1 MRLDVFA
8 KQDYEKCYVVF
19 SDNTTIWWLRFLKP
33 GFRHCYLLLKMKNSG
48 MWIELNPFSNQTAV
62 FVYEYP
68 IDFDFADYIKRS
80 RKVILCPIEIRQ
92 APLKCSPLS
101 FFTCVEFVKR
111 AIGIHDRFIH
121 TPWQLYQKILKIVGK
136 KS

>member
-62 FVYEYP
+62 FVYDYP
-68 IDFDFADYIKRS
+68 IDFDFADYH
-80 RKVILCPIEIRQ
+80 
-92 APLKCSPLS
+92 A
-101 FFTCVEFVKR
+101 
-111 AIGIHDRFIH
+111 
-121 TPWQLYQKILKIVGK
+121 KIVIFPETAPVLRRDFIPGFSFIFRYRK
-136 KS
+136 